1 MISIEISVDVFF
13 ASLTHKSF
21 NALNINGE
29 QREANYKIL
38 PHDTKGGQSCEI
50 NEA

>member
-1 MISIEISVDVFF
+1 MSIEISLNFF
-13 ASLTHKSF
+13 VASLTHKSSG
-21 NALNINGE
+21 ALNINGE
-29 QREANYKIL
+29 QKEPNYKIL